1 MEILAF
7 SGPSSMNRPTR
18 AGAAG
23 MVIERGNSRLR
34 PLRCPMTDAAQWI
47 GNGYPAHAF
56 FFAERQ

>member
-1 MEILAF
+1 
-7 SGPSSMNRPTR
+7 
-18 AGAAG
+18 